1 MALERVTEQRLRAP
15 VVAEYPAARAGLRD
29 LLERAGI
36 EVVRD
41 LAPDDLESIEPLD
54 ALDALVLDAG
64 EATADLLERVDVP
77 AVALVDSPG
86 EVVRDASGGA
96 ARGSPRG
103 PVRGFVRRDVSAE
116 ALAAAVR
123 AVAAGMLVL
132 DPALASAG
140 LPVGAA
146 IDPDAAAAASLTER
160 EREVLERV
168 ALGLPNKG
176 IALELGIS
184 EHTVKFHVGSIL
196 GKLGA
201 ASRTEAVM
209 EAARRGLLAL

>member
-1 MALERVTEQRLRAP
+1 MTEQRLRAL
-15 VVAEYPAARAGLRD
+15 VVADYPAVRAGLRD
-29 LLERAGI
+29 LLERSGI

-41 LAPDDLESIEPLD
+41 LAPDDLAAAATSGGAGGGFEPV
-54 ALDALVLDAG
+54 DALVADAG

-77 AVALVDSPG
+77 VVALVDAPA
-86 EVVRDASGGA
+86 EVVRDAAGGA
-96 ARGSPRG
+96 AHR
-103 PVRGFVRRDVSAE
+103 VARGFVRRDVSGE

-132 DPALASAG
+132 DPPLAATG
-140 LPVGAA
+140 LPAGAA
-146 IDPDAAAAASLTER
+146 IAPDAAAAVSLTER

-201 ASRTEAVM
+201 GSRTEAVM

>member
-1 MALERVTEQRLRAP
+1 MTEQRLRAL
-15 VVAEYPAARAGLRD
+15 VVADYPAVRAGLRD
-29 LLERAGI
+29 LLERSGI

-41 LAPDDLESIEPLD
+41 LTPDNLD
-54 ALDALVLDAG
+54 AAAAGAEGFEPFDALVVDAG

-77 AVALVDSPG
+77 VVALVDSPA
-86 EVVRDASGGA
+86 EVVREAAGDAE
-96 ARGSPRG
+96 PRF
-103 PVRGFVRRDVSAE
+103 VRGFVRRDVSGE
-116 ALAAAVR
+116 TLAAAVR

-146 IDPDAAAAASLTER
+146 ITADTAAAVSLTER

-176 IALELGIS
+176 IALALGIS

-201 ASRTEAVM
+201 GSRTEAVM